1 MGGSVRFPG
10 KVQGIPQRSA
20 LAKPILSCT
29 RRRRFSDKRSA
40 EKTDRER
47 RKNGLRTPLQG
58 RKISEGC
65 VKEARPSLFIYLII
79 YIGKRPLRLRTTDFT
94 DKRKSISH
102 KVQNHHI
109 GNAENS
115 TTEYRSIPPTEKRA
129 QPKKPAQQLLP
140 RKRPA
145 TAGVHN
151 HMITAEQWALQ
162 EYAPCLTTELGKKA
176 KEQWKYTPNSGL
188 KNTSHTDAPT
198 KGKRTEGIHN
208 AITATTLYSGA
219 ENAARCMCKR
229 TALR

>member
-1 MGGSVRFPG
+1 MR
-10 KVQGIPQRSA
+10 
-20 LAKPILSCT
+20 L
-29 RRRRFSDKRSA
+29 
-40 EKTDRER
+40 
-47 RKNGLRTPLQG
+47 
-58 RKISEGC
+58 
-65 VKEARPSLFIYLII
+65 EA
-79 YIGKRPLRLRTTDFT
+79 TDFP

-115 TTEYRSIPPTEKRA
+115 TTENRSIPPTEKRA

-140 RKRPA
+140 WKRPA

-151 HMITAEQWALQ
+151 HMITAGQWALR
-162 EYAPCLTTELGKKA
+162 ECAPCLTTKLGKKA
-176 KEQWKYTPNSGL
+176 KEQWRYAPNSEL

-208 AITATTLYSGA
+208 AITATTLYHSA